1 MPGTAIGIKMN
12 NGYAGTISRT
22 ADSIVQNRIAAGTI
36 AFGQAVALKDDNT
49 WRLVTTGDTAAVVA
63 GIAVREVVQANT
75 FNPQSNP
82 DYVAKSPCDVLVRG
96 NCTVKCQRGTPKAG
110 DAVYVRITA
119 NNTYPD
125 CVVGGF
131 EAQADDANT
140 IQVTNIEWT
149 TGDIDSNKIAEVT
162 VKTRAK
168 G

>member
-36 AFGQAVALKDDNT
+36 AFGQAVVLKDDNT
-49 WRLVTTGDTAAVVA
+49 WRLVATGDTAAAVA

-110 DAVYVRITA
+110 VAVYVRITA
-119 NNTYPD
+119 NDTYQD

-131 EAQADDANT
+131 EAQADGSNT